1 MNIAR
6 FKHLSIECQG
16 SVYLIGGLGE
26 KDNMPMKTVEAYD
39 VRLTPEW
46 RRCSSMFIE
55 RSEFH
60 GCSHPDSHLIYVFG
74 GTLRPEERY
83 IIERYDSK
91 EDKWEVLAVRLH
103 ENFPFLDIFYT

>member
-1 MNIAR
+1 
-6 FKHLSIECQG
+6 
-16 SVYLIGGLGE
+16 
-26 KDNMPMKTVEAYD
+26 MPMKTVEAYD

-91 EDKWEVLAVRLH
+91 EDKWEVIAVRLH